1 MRLGCSTEDPMK
13 IGMGQN
19 SWILGVRGVVAILFG
34 LYALFAPWR
43 ALPTLI
49 LVFGV
54 CVLVEGILSIVAA
67 VRVHDHSERSLPIAL
82 EGIVCIVVGLLAL
95 LSPDAAALGWLYL
108 VSGFV
113 VVSGILHMAGAIQLR
128 KHFAGEWILIV
139 NGALTTLFGIVMIL
153 LPLAGLLIL
162 TSLLGAYSVF
172 FGVLL
177 LAVALKLRARWRTQA
192 AARPA

>member
-1 MRLGCSTEDPMK
+1 MK

-54 CVLVEGILSIVAA
+54 CVLVEGVLGIVAA

-95 LSPDAAALGWLYL
+95 LSPDAAALAWLYL

-139 NGALTTLFGIVMIL
+139 NGALTTLFGIMMIL
-153 LPLAGLLIL
+153 LPLAGLLVL

-192 AARPA
+192 APRPA